1 MRKSKTAVRKPPEQ
15 ESPTAAKS
23 IRVVDFF
30 GHPILSTDA
39 IVDPE
44 KRQIAELLDDTRK
57 ALHEFGHFVSL
68 FRTSVFLL
76 ETNVKSIRSELENI
90 TPPIEKIHRLLE
102 LVEDMP
108 SAVRGE
114 LMVPLGDNEPPLAE
128 GEKSPP
134 EQKFSPSWAVGYAN
148 EAAFCIQQLGEML
161 KSVAEKPN
169 DH

>member
-30 GHPILSTDA
+30 GHPILSTNA

-57 ALHEFGHFVSL
+57 ALHEFGQFVSV
-68 FRTSVFLL
+68 FRMSVVLL
-76 ETNVKSIRSELENI
+76 ETNINSIRRQLEI
-90 TPPIEKIHRLLE
+90 IIPPIEKIHRLLE

-114 LMVPLGDNEPPLAE
+114 LMIPLPDNEPPPLAE
-128 GEKSPP
+128 GQQPLPRER
-134 EQKFSPSWAVGYAN
+134 FSSSMALGYTDQ
-148 EAAFCIQQLGEML
+148 AALCIQRLAEML
-161 KSVAEKPN
+161 KSVAER
-169 DH
+169 